1 MSDDL
6 SEKLTDAF
14 EHTDY
19 DLVTASRNR
28 DQVRVAVLPAG
39 ADPDAL
45 RAIIEEALDADALLG
60 FTVTS
65 ETVDANDT
73 IGTVAT
79 FRRRD

>member
-1 MSDDL
+1 MNDL
-6 SEKLTDAF
+6 TERLTAAF

-19 DLVTASRNR
+19 DLVTASQNR

-39 ADPDAL
+39 ADPEAL
-45 RAIIEEALDADALLG
+45 RAIVEEALGTDALLG

-73 IGTVAT
+73 IGTVAS